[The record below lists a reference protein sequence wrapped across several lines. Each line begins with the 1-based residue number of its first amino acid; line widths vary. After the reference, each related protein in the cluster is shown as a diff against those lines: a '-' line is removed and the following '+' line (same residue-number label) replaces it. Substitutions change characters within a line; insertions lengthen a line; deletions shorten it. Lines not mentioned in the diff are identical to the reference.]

1 MPMRYWKLLGILALL
16 GLAAVPLT
24 GKLYLIYLGAEILIF
39 SLFALSFNLVL
50 GHAGQISFGHAAYFS
65 VGAYTCAILLTRLE
79 WAFAASFG
87 AAIMVSLLVAL
98 VIGFFCVRLTLVY
111 FAMLTLAFAQLV
123 WAIAFKWDDVTG
135 GDTGLIGVA
144 VPDFLS
150 TPTSFYYFAFVV
162 VVICGAVLW
171 LVVHSAF
178 GRALAATRENQQRA
192 EFVGINVR
200 LMRLIAFTVSGMF
213 SGIAGALF
221 ALFNGSV
228 FSETAWWTQSA
239 EVLIMTVLGGVN
251 SFFGPVIGAAAL
263 IGLDWI
269 ITDYTEYW
277 PTVLGI
283 ILLMVLFFFPE
294 GLVGIARA
302 RVGTAEEKSDA

>member
-1 MPMRYWKLLGILALL
+1 MRVWHILGIVALL
-16 GLAAVPLT
+16 ALAAVPLT
-24 GKLYLIYLGAEILIF
+24 GQLYLIYLGAEVLIF

-50 GHAGQISFGHAAYFS
+50 GHAGLISFGHAAYFS
-65 VGAYTCAILLTRLE
+65 VGAYTCAILLTRYE
-79 WAFAASFG
+79 WSFAPSFAG
-87 AAIMVSLLVAL
+87 AIVLSLLVSA
-98 VIGFFCVRLTLVY
+98 VIGFFCVRLTQVY

-123 WAIAFKWDDVTG
+123 WAIAFKWNDMTG
-135 GDTGLIGVA
+135 GDTGLIGVQ

-162 VVICGAVLW
+162 VLLCSLALW

-178 GRALAATRENQQRA
+178 GRTLAATRENQHRA
-192 EFVGINVR
+192 EFVGVNFRRIR
-200 LMRLIAFTVSGMF
+200 LVAFTVSGTF

-221 ALFNGSV
+221 ALFNRSV

-239 EVLIMTVLGGVN
+239 EVLIMTILGGVN
-251 SFFGPVIGAAAL
+251 SFIGPVIGAAAL

-277 PTVLGI
+277 PTVLGV
-283 ILLMVLFFFPE
+283 ILLIVLFFFPQ
-294 GLVGIARA
+294 GLVGLARG
-302 RVGTAEEKSDA
+302 RHGKVLDGDDA

>member
-1 MPMRYWKLLGILALL
+1 MRYWKLLGVVGLLAL
-16 GLAAVPLT
+16 AMVPVT
-24 GKLYLIYLGAEILIF
+24 GQLYLIYLGAEILIF

-50 GHAGQISFGHAAYFS
+50 GHAGLISFGHAAYFA

-79 WAFAASFG
+79 WAFVPSFAG
-87 AAIMVSLLVAL
+87 AILVSMFVSL
-98 VIGFFCVRLTLVY
+98 VIGFFCVRLTQVY

-144 VPDFLS
+144 VPEFIG
-150 TPTSFYYFAFVV
+150 TPTSFYYFAFG
-162 VVICGAVLW
+162 VVIVCGVILW

-178 GRALAATRENQQRA
+178 GRTLAATRENQQRA

-200 LMRLIAFTVSGMF
+200 LMRLIAFTVSGTF

-221 ALFNGSV
+221 ALFNRSV

-239 EVLIMTVLGGVN
+239 EVLIMTILGGVS
-251 SFFGPVIGAAAL
+251 SFFGPIIGAIVL
-263 IGLDWI
+263 IGLDWV

-283 ILLMVLFFFPE
+283 ILLVVLFFFPQ
-294 GLVGIARA
+294 GLVGIARSRA
-302 RVGTAEEKSDA
+302 RGGSGEDDA